1 MAQDHTPLP
10 NRQLT
15 CWRNVIANTIAR
27 FGKTLHGVKAV
38 GTGRQRKEYEYIVFN
53 VGERVIECTWR
64 EDDNYI
70 RFAVMH
76 GIDEKTSNPEDFD
89 ILNYLIR
96 ILNERY
102 LLFLPDAIEDVRCV
116 SSQAEEDIWTA
127 RVTFY
132 RTEDTTS
139 DEERLDKEFL
149 TIERPEAFTRRML
162 AEQGVTREKALGLSN
177 RFISAIAQDAAR
189 AISEKAQK
197 QQPFTA
203 QEEFLHAY
211 EKFIERIH

>member
-1 MAQDHTPLP
+1 MAQDRTPLP

-53 VGERVIECTWR
+53 VGEKVIECTWH

-70 RFAVMH
+70 RLAVMH
-76 GIDEKTSNPEDFD
+76 GIDENAPHPEDLD
-89 ILNYLIR
+89 ILGYVIR
-96 ILNERY
+96 VLNERY

-116 SSQAEEDIWTA
+116 SSNACEDIWTA

-132 RTEDTTS
+132 KTERTAS
-139 DEERLDKEFL
+139 DEERLDEEFL
-149 TIERPEAFTRRML
+149 TVERPEAFTRRML
-162 AEQGVTREKALGLSN
+162 TEQGIAREKALKISN
-177 RFISAIAQDAAR
+177 RFMTAIAEDAAQ
-189 AISEKAQK
+189 AIEQKAKK
-197 QQPFTA
+197 QQHYTA
-203 QEEFLHAY
+203 QEEFLRAY
-211 EKFIERIH
+211 KKFTFKHL

>member
-15 CWRNVIANTIAR
+15 CWRNVIADTIAR

-38 GTGRQRKEYEYIVFN
+38 GTGRQRKEYQYVVFN
-53 VGERVIECTWR
+53 IGEKVIECAWH

-76 GIDEKTSNPEDFD
+76 GIDEKAPNPEDLD
-89 ILNYLIR
+89 ILGYLIR
-96 ILNERY
+96 MLDERY
-102 LLFLPDAIEDVRCV
+102 LLFLPDAVEDVRCI
-116 SSQAEEDIWTA
+116 SSQAGEDIWTA

-132 RTEDTTS
+132 RTEGTAS

-149 TIERPEAFTRRML
+149 TIDRPEAFTRRML
-162 AEQGVTREKALGLSN
+162 AEQGVSREKALEISN
-177 RFISAIAQDAAR
+177 RFMSAIAQDAAR
-189 AISEKAQK
+189 AIDEKAQK
-197 QQPFTA
+197 RQPFTA
-203 QEEFLHAY
+203 QEEFLRAY
-211 EKFIERIH
+211 EKFIERIR